1 MDSRTPLSVGA
12 KTAIAIIL
20 AGILIAVAIYL
31 KPVSGR
37 YVVTTRGNEIRR
49 LDTVTGEL
57 IACRGQR
64 CAHVTEKNGKVV
76 VTHPR

>member
-1 MDSRTPLSVGA
+1 MAIGA

-20 AGILIAVAIYL
+20 AGVLIAIAIYL

-37 YVVTTRGNEIRR
+37 YVITTRGDEIRR
-49 LDTVTGEL
+49 LDTVTGDL

-64 CAHVTEKNGKVV
+64 CSHVTEKGGKVV